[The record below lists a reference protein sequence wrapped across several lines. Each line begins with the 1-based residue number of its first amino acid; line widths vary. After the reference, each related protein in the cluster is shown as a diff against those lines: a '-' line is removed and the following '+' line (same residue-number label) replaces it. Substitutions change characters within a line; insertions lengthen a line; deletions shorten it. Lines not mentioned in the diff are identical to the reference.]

1 MIFLFDAVR
10 LVLALFIAESGLT
23 IVNNSGGWH
32 HGPPPPG
39 RKGPRAGPSS
49 EFRTPGFTFVANNLA
64 VKFMDLFFGTAVILI
79 LYKALLLISYM
90 VRVKFAERE
99 KKLLAGDEIK
109 DGLGCISGNYG
120 YPIKKSWVAFQ
131 TLLLSLCIFTAKVM
145 MYRVCSIN
153 VDTIHAI
160 QQKTLSWA
168 KPMNPLLRLFLL
180 GLGVPFIFISSQLIL
195 LDYNL
200 RYRYQRYD
208 SFEWRNEPE
217 EYQLI
222 ELSLGAVKDDDEE
235 RTLALDQPLIGTSSF
250 TQGSSSSN
258 NSNSSINLTEPVIEE
273 SFPPTVL
280 AQDEPRQF
288 TRANSLSSVESDDRS
303 SSRSSTDMS
312 SIYSVSSDIAS
323 STSAGVVAGLHP
335 NRMGM
340 RYGVVTASLLNMA
353 AVSATASMRP
363 GLFGHINSAPES
375 ASESSEST
383 DSIDGVDDDDE
394 LYEESGDLPSYD
406 DSQRQ
411 QQALL
416 KNTRLSAQQQALIS
430 ELKR

>member
-1 MIFLFDAVR
+1 M
-10 LVLALFIAESGLT
+10 
-23 IVNNSGGWH
+23 NNTGGWH
-32 HGPPPPG
+32 HGPPPPPPYG
-39 RKGPRAGPSS
+39 RKEPRAGDSS
-49 EFRTPGFTFVANNLA
+49 PPKTPGFTFVANNLT

-79 LYKALLLISYM
+79 LYKVLLMISYM
-90 VRVKFAERE
+90 MRVKLAER
-99 KKLLAGDEIK
+99 KNKLLAGDEIK

-120 YPIKKSWVAFQ
+120 YPIKKSWVAYQ

-145 MYRVCSIN
+145 MYRVCSMN

-160 QQKTLSWA
+160 QQSTLFWA

-200 RYRYQRYD
+200 RYRYQRYGKFD
-208 SFEWRNEPE
+208 WSNEVE
-217 EYQLI
+217 EYPLV
-222 ELSLGAVKDDDEE
+222 ELSLGAIKDDDDEE
-235 RTLALDQPLIGTSSF
+235 RNLALDQHLIGTGLF
-250 TQGSSSSN
+250 TE
-258 NSNSSINLTEPVIEE
+258 SNSGSGSNSADSELVTAETSVPNLLP
-273 SFPPTVL
+273 
-280 AQDEPRQF
+280 QNEPREF
-288 TRANSLSSVESDDRS
+288 TRVDSLSSGDSDDHS
-303 SSRSSTDMS
+303 SSRSSTDIS
-312 SIYSVSSDIAS
+312 SIYSMSSDVSSTAS
-323 STSAGVVAGLHP
+323 TGPVSGFQL

-363 GLFGHINSAPES
+363 GLFGNINTATETET
-375 ASESSEST
+375 ASESSLAT
-383 DSIDGVDDDDE
+383 DSIDGVDDEDD